1 DGIRDRNVTE
11 VQTCALPIFP
21 DPTDGTIN
29 APIDRQPGYE
39 WRFGVVEGGK
49 EAITQYET
57 IEALGPATLVDVQLH
72 TGRTHQ
78 IRVHFSALQH
88 PLVGDLTYGADTQ
101 LAADLGLTRQWL
113 HAVGLGFAHPVTGQ
127 YVSYSSQYPADLG
140 YALERLRY

>member
-1 DGIRDRNVTE
+1 YHALIQGI
-11 VQTCALPIFP
+11 P
-21 DPTDGTIN
+21 DPTDATIHARIN
-29 APIDRQPGYE
+29 SQAGYE
-39 WRFGVVEGGK
+39 WRLGLFEAAEEVITEYRSI
-49 EAITQYET
+49 EAIG
-57 IEALGPATLVDVQLH
+57 LPTLVDVQLQ
-72 TGRTHQ
+72 TGRTNQ